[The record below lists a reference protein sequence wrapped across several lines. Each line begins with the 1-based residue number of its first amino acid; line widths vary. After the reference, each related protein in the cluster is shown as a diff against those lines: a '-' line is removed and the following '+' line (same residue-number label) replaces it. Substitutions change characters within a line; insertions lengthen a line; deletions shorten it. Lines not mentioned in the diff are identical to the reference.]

1 MSSIHDFKSVT
12 DRLDIYPNELGAV
25 LLDFESLGEKIFA
38 EEWMYYSP
46 NQEEWWIKGWVGDRA
61 HVTLRY
67 GLLDQ
72 GVDLK
77 NEIEDLLRDLPL
89 PSVKAINTK
98 IFGDPEGPYAA
109 IVLEVFQTP
118 ELMEF
123 HRRLSYLPHVD
134 TFTPWVP
141 HVTVAYV
148 KREYADLAVALSNH
162 VFIGQ
167 TLIPT
172 RINLGEDKY

>member
-1 MSSIHDFKSVT
+1 MSSIHDFKNVT
-12 DRLDIYPNELGAV
+12 DRLGIYPNELGAV
-25 LLDFESLGEKIFA
+25 LLDFESLGEKILP
-38 EEWMYYSP
+38 EEWLYYSP
-46 NQEEWWIKGWVGDRA
+46 DQDEWWVKGWVGDRA

-77 NEIEDLLRDLPL
+77 NEIEELLSGLPL
-89 PSVKAINTK
+89 PSVDVMDTTS
-98 IFGDPEGPYAA
+98 FGDPEGPYAA
-109 IVLEVFQTP
+109 IVLRVTNTP

-123 HRRLSYLPHVD
+123 YRRLSYLPHVD

-148 KREYADLAVALSNH
+148 KRENADLAIALSNH
-162 VFIGQ
+162 VFTGQ